1 MYGYGGYF
9 NGPFANLTSIRN
21 RFPGKP
27 VMGYATWVNGSHGAD
42 AIDAEPGTLGGTFSP
57 NAAGVLRFIHEW
69 TGGSG
74 LFRKPVVYTMG
85 SWADAMQD
93 FLAANGISR
102 DRYFLLTA
110 HYGRG
115 EHFCGPATCGL
126 SRTPADATQYLAA
139 GPFDRS
145 CFHSEMFLTAGTV
158 PPTPVQVKAAAP
170 VNTDGATV
178 RAGDTGSAVRHV
190 QQRLITLGYLPHGAD
205 DGIFGGQTQDAVQ
218 RFQRF
223 RKITADGVVAA
234 GTWAELNKS
243 PAPELATATTVE
255 KVPTS
260 VLRPGD
266 HGPDVV
272 TLQRKLSGSG
282 IRGAR
287 GIAVDGVF
295 GQQTQVAVR
304 NYQKAVDLPID
315 GIVGVATW
323 AQLFADAIDP

>member
-27 VMGYATWVNGSHGAD
+27 VMGYATRVDGSHGAD
-42 AIDAEPGTLGGTFSP
+42 AIDAEPGTLSSSFHG
-57 NAAGVLRFIHEW
+57 NAVGAQRFIHEW

-74 LFRKPVVYTMG
+74 LFHKPVVYVMG
-85 SWADAMQD
+85 SWAAALED
-93 FLAANGISR
+93 FLAAVGISR
-102 DRYFLLTA
+102 DKYYLMTA
-110 HYGRG
+110 HYSGL
-115 EHFCGPATCGL
+115 HFCGPATCGL

-145 CFHSEMFLTAGTV
+145 CFHSEMFIAGGAV
-158 PPTPVQVKAAAP
+158 PPAPVPAPVTAP

-178 RAGDTGSAVRHV
+178 RAGDTGRAVRHV
-190 QQRLITLGYLPHGAD
+190 QQRLIILGYLPHGAD
-205 DGIFGGQTQDAVQ
+205 DGVFGGQTQDAVQ

-223 RKITADGVVAA
+223 RKITANGVVTAA
-234 GTWAELNKS
+234 TWVELNKN
-243 PAPELATATTVE
+243 PAPELATGTTVE

-266 HGPDVV
+266 HGPDVI

-295 GQQTQVAVR
+295 GQQTETAVR